1 MVVGGFDITNLY
13 IRARQKEPTEFEKD
27 AFRTIRFA
35 PGIKAIVG
43 RLKGE
48 TTTTVQ
54 SILFDKKKY
63 TEEQAKEWLVKHKEK
78 FSQAMD
84 FENQKIGLFADGSSP
99 MNTDVLTTE
108 EMQTLMGL
116 LYKLM
121 DQLAEDMTGEDV
133 PAVPM
138 DSDAFN
144 SSLLSKYLRVV

>member
-13 IRARQKEPTEFEKD
+13 IRARQREPTEFEKD
-27 AFRTIRFA
+27 TFRTIRFA

-48 TTTTVQ
+48 TSTTVQ

-84 FENQKIGLFADGSSP
+84 FESQKIGLFADGSSP
-99 MNTDVLTTE
+99 LAMDVLTAE
-108 EMQTLMGL
+108 EMQTLMEL
-116 LYKLM
+116 MHKLM
-121 DQLAEDMTGEDV
+121 ESLAEDMSGEDT
-133 PAVPM
+133 PNIPM
-138 DSDAFN
+138 DENIVD
-144 SSLLSKYLRVV
+144 SSSLSKYLRVV